1 MEVIIMYSIGLIV
14 ISFIIAV
21 TKSKLKGKAGE
32 VTVNHLLKKLNS
44 NEYIII
50 NDFLLH
56 NEGNKKNNS
65 NRSCCYFF
73 IWYIFYRNKEL

>member
-56 NEGNKKNNS
+56 NEGKYKNNS